1 MKRSTALFSL
11 LVFLLSVSTAGR
23 PQDSASLFNRLE
35 GSIEKKEPGW
45 KLVRKQVR
53 KNSNSV
59 LYEWR
64 SGKQS
69 VGVLVLVH
77 PSLESAI
84 RTFKGFTF
92 DFEAHGLKM
101 AILATAVP
109 NLGDENY
116 LWEDDNNKEITG
128 IDFRKG
134 KVFVHVS
141 TRSRDIAKRF
151 ALNIA
156 DEIPVDS

>member
-84 RTFKGFTF
+84 RTYKGLRLTS
-92 DFEAHGLKM
+92 KPM
-101 AILATAVP
+101 A
-109 NLGDENY
+109 
-116 LWEDDNNKEITG
+116 
-128 IDFRKG
+128 
-134 KVFVHVS
+134 
-141 TRSRDIAKRF
+141 
-151 ALNIA
+151 
-156 DEIPVDS
+156 